1 VAPFAGVKPVGPS
14 YELAAQLSTKSCLA
28 LGARAAGICQ
38 VSCFLM
44 RHILYPAVGL
54 VRN

>member
-14 YELAAQLSTKSCLA
+14 DELGAQLSTKSCLP
-28 LGARAAGICQ
+28 LGAKAADVCQ

-44 RHILYPAVGL
+44 RHILYPAVRL